1 MPTGGHYM
9 ECEECGERYQGR
21 ERCPFCGGAGSA
33 APIMTMDGAF
43 EEAWD
48 ALRKAWY
55 DEPETEEALMNEDP
69 ELHARR
75 NKFPEDEDPFWDHM
89 AELDD
94 ADIQEGASPDA
105 KREAEEAEGNVLS
118 RLFPSKKP
126 LGARGKEG
134 INAILNL
141 LGLRGSKQ

>member
-1 MPTGGHYM
+1 MFFVKDSARYSV
-9 ECEECGERYQGR
+9 CEECGEQYTGR
-21 ERCPFCGGAGSA
+21 KCPYCEDGKGAA
-33 APIMTMDGAF
+33 TILAMDGAF

-75 NKFPEDEDPFWDHM
+75 NKMPDEDDPFWD
-89 AELDD
+89 ELGAQDE
-94 ADIQEGASPDA
+94 ADLAA
-105 KREAEEAEGNVLS
+105 HNTLN
-118 RLFPSKKP
+118 RLFPPKKS
-126 LGARGKEG
+126 LGTKGKEG

-141 LGLRGSKQ
+141 LGLRRPQQ

>member
-9 ECEECGERYQGR
+9 ECEECGERYQGW

-75 NKFPEDEDPFWDHM
+75 NKFPEDDDPFWDHM

-141 LGLRGSKQ
+141 LGLRRPQQ